1 MALKDKLIDSAADYT
16 PAERKVIRVL
26 LANYPVAGLATA
38 SRLAQQAEVSDPTVI
53 RLATKLGFSGFIEM
67 QQALLAELEAH
78 MNSALTM
85 LESRKPTVSAEGL
98 YQSYAEATIATL
110 KTSQSDILPA
120 DFNEAADLLIK
131 AKKRI
136 FCIGGRFTGFLAAIL
151 HRHLVQLRPGA
162 IWVNGSL
169 ADLAEH
175 VCDIGKPDLVVAFD
189 LRRYQ
194 QDVVQFCR
202 QAHERGARI
211 ILLTDKWK
219 SPIASF
225 ATVTLTGPVDT
236 ISPFDTMV
244 PTMVQLEALVTA
256 FTGKLDKQV
265 RPRLEEIE
273 HYRRLNGVVLDTP
286 APAPSKPRKK
296 QRVRS

>member
-1 MALKDKLIDSAADYT
+1 MTLKSRLVDSAADFT

-85 LESRKPTVSAEGL
+85 LESRKPVIPAEGI
-98 YQSYAEATIATL
+98 YQSYAEATIAAL
-110 KTSQSDILPA
+110 KTNQSDLLPA
-120 DFNEAADLLIK
+120 DFNEAADLLVK
-131 AKKRI
+131 ARKRI
-136 FCIGGRFTGFLAAIL
+136 FCIGGRFSGFLAGIL
-151 HRHLVQLRPGA
+151 HRHLMQMRPGS
-162 IWVNGSL
+162 IWVNGSP
-169 ADLAEH
+169 ADLAEY
-175 VCDIGKPDLVVAFD
+175 VAEIGKQDVVVAFD

-194 QDVVQFCR
+194 QDVVHFCR

-211 ILLTDKWK
+211 LLLTDRWK

-244 PTMVQLEALVTA
+244 PTMVQLEALVAA
-256 FTGKLDKQV
+256 FAARLDRKG
-265 RPRLEEIE
+265 RARLEEIE
-273 HYRRLNGVVLDTP
+273 YYRRLNAVAPDMPSETKP
-286 APAPSKPRKK
+286 ASAKK
-296 QRVRS
+296 ARAKS

>member
-1 MALKDKLIDSAADYT
+1 MTLKDKLIDSKADYT

-38 SRLAQQAEVSDPTVI
+38 SRLAHQAEVSDPTVI

-78 MNSALTM
+78 MNSVLTM
-85 LESRKPTVSAEGL
+85 LDSRKPVITAQGL
-98 YQSYAEATIATL
+98 YQSYAEATIAAL
-110 KTSQSDILPA
+110 KSSQSDMLPA

-162 IWVNGSL
+162 VWVNGSL
-169 ADLAEH
+169 ADLAEY
-175 VCDIGKPDLVVAFD
+175 VADIGKQDLIVAFD

-194 QDVVQFCR
+194 QDVVLFAR

-211 ILLTDKWK
+211 ILLTDRWK

-225 ATVTLTGPVDT
+225 ATVTLTAPVDT

-256 FTGKLDKQV
+256 FTTRLDKQV

-273 HYRRLNGVVLDTP
+273 HYRRLNGVVLDMP
-286 APAPSKPRKK
+286 AQPASTSRKK
-296 QRVRS
+296 KRARS

>member
-1 MALKDKLIDSAADYT
+1 MTLKNRLIDSTADYT

-26 LANYPVAGLATA
+26 LANYPAAGLATA

-67 QQALLAELEAH
+67 QQALLEELEAH

-85 LESRKPTVSAEGL
+85 LESRKPVITAQGL
-98 YQSYAEATIATL
+98 YQSYAEATIAAL
-110 KTSQSDILPA
+110 KNSQSDILPA

-136 FCIGGRFTGFLAAIL
+136 FCIGGRFTGFLAGIL

-162 IWVNGSL
+162 VWVNGSL

-175 VCDIGKPDLVVAFD
+175 VADIGKQDLVVAFD

-194 QDVVQFCR
+194 QDVVQFAR

-256 FTGKLDKQV
+256 FTGRLDKQV

-273 HYRRLNGVVLDTP
+273 HYRRLNNVVLDMPAQTP
-286 APAPSKPRKK
+286 SPSARKK
-296 QRVRS
+296 RARS

>member
-1 MALKDKLIDSAADYT
+1 MALKDQLIDSEADYT

-53 RLATKLGFSGFIEM
+53 RLATKLGYSGFIEM

-85 LESRKPTVSAEGL
+85 LDSRRPVVSGEGL
-98 YQSYAEATIATL
+98 YQSYAEATIAAL
-110 KTSQSDILPA
+110 RSSQSEVLPA
-120 DFNEAADLLIK
+120 DFNEATALLIK
-131 AKKRI
+131 ARKRI
-136 FCIGGRFTGFLAAIL
+136 YCIGGRFTGFLAAIL

-162 IWVNGSL
+162 VWVNGSL
-169 ADLAEH
+169 ADLAEY
-175 VCDIGKPDLVVAFD
+175 VVDIGKQDLVVAFD

-194 QDVVQFCR
+194 QDVVQFAR
-202 QAHERGARI
+202 QAHERGARV
-211 ILLTDKWK
+211 ILFTDKWK

-225 ATVTLTGPVDT
+225 ATVTLSGSVDT

-244 PTMVQLEALVTA
+244 PTMMQLEALVTA

-273 HYRRLNGVVLDTP
+273 HYRRLNGVVFDKP
-286 APAPSKPRKK
+286 VSANSKSHKK
-296 QRVRS
+296 QRARP

>member
-1 MALKDKLIDSAADYT
+1 MALKSKLIDSKADYT

-67 QQALLAELEAH
+67 QQALLEELEAH

-85 LESRKPTVSAEGL
+85 LDSRKPVITAEGL

-110 KTSQSDILPA
+110 KSSQSDMLPA

-162 IWVNGSL
+162 VWVNGSL
-169 ADLAEH
+169 ADLAEF
-175 VCDIGKPDLVVAFD
+175 VADIGRQDLIVAFD

-194 QDVVQFCR
+194 QDVVHFCR

-211 ILLTDKWK
+211 ILLTDRWK

-256 FTGKLDKQV
+256 FTTRLDKQV
-265 RPRLEEIE
+265 RPRLQEIE
-273 HYRRLNGVVLDTP
+273 HYRRLNGVVLDMP
-286 APAPSKPRKK
+286 AQTKPPSRKK
-296 QRVRS
+296 QRAKS

>member
-1 MALKDKLIDSAADYT
+1 MTLKSRLVDGAADFT

-78 MNSALTM
+78 MNSALTL
-85 LESRKPTVSAEGL
+85 LESRKPVIPAEGL
-98 YQSYAEATIATL
+98 YQSYAEATIAAL
-110 KTSQSDILPA
+110 KTSQSDLLPA
-120 DFNEAADLLIK
+120 DFNEAAELLVK
-131 AKKRI
+131 ARKRI
-136 FCIGGRFTGFLAAIL
+136 FCIGGRFSGFLAGIL
-151 HRHLVQLRPGA
+151 QRHLVQMRPGT
-162 IWVNGSL
+162 IWVNGSP
-169 ADLAEH
+169 ADLAEC
-175 VCDIGKPDLVVAFD
+175 VADIGKQDVVVAFD

-194 QDVVQFCR
+194 QDVVHFCG

-211 ILLTDKWK
+211 LLLTDRWK

-244 PTMVQLEALVTA
+244 PTMVQLEALVAA
-256 FTGKLDKQV
+256 FAARLDRKG
-265 RPRLEEIE
+265 RARLEEIE
-273 HYRRLNGVVLDTP
+273 YYRRLNGVAPDMPSETEP
-286 APAPSKPRKK
+286 ASAKKARSK
-296 QRVRS
+296 S

>member
-1 MALKDKLIDSAADYT
+1 MTLKSKLIDSAADFT

-67 QQALLAELEAH
+67 QQALLTELEAH

-85 LESRKPTVSAEGL
+85 LESRKPSMPMEGL
-98 YQSYAEATIATL
+98 YQSYAEATIAAL

-120 DFNEAADLLIK
+120 DFNEAADILIK

-136 FCIGGRFTGFLAAIL
+136 FCIGGRFTGFLAGIL
-151 HRHLVQLRPGA
+151 HRHLMQMRPGA
-162 IWVNGSL
+162 IWVNGSP
-169 ADLAEH
+169 ANLAEH
-175 VCDIGKPDLVVAFD
+175 LADIGKQDVLVAFD

-194 QDVVQFCR
+194 QDVVNFAR

-211 ILLTDKWK
+211 ILLTDRWK

-225 ATVTLTGPVDT
+225 AAVTLTGPVDT

-244 PTMVQLEALVTA
+244 PTMVQLEALVAA
-256 FTGKLDKQV
+256 FTAKLDKDG
-265 RPRLEEIE
+265 RARLEEIE
-273 HYRRLNGVVLDTP
+273 YYWRLNGGVPGETP
-286 APAPSKPRKK
+286 AHPKKPKAK
-296 QRVRS
+296 S

>member
-1 MALKDKLIDSAADYT
+1 
-16 PAERKVIRVL
+16 
-26 LANYPVAGLATA
+26 A

-85 LESRKPTVSAEGL
+85 LESRKPTVSTEGL

-131 AKKRI
+131 ARKRI

-175 VCDIGKPDLVVAFD
+175 VADIGKPDLVVAFD

-286 APAPSKPRKK
+286 APAPSKPRKE

>member
-1 MALKDKLIDSAADYT
+1 MTLKSRLVDGAADFT

-38 SRLAQQAEVSDPTVI
+38 SRLARQAEVSDPTVI

-78 MNSALTM
+78 MNSALTL
-85 LESRKPTVSAEGL
+85 LESRKPVIPAEGL
-98 YQSYAEATIATL
+98 YQSYAEATIAAL
-110 KTSQSDILPA
+110 KTSQSDLLPA
-120 DFNEAADLLIK
+120 DFNEAAELLVK
-131 AKKRI
+131 ARKRI
-136 FCIGGRFTGFLAAIL
+136 FCIGGRFSGFLAGIL
-151 HRHLVQLRPGA
+151 QRHLVQMRPGT
-162 IWVNGSL
+162 IWVNGSP
-169 ADLAEH
+169 ADLAEY
-175 VCDIGKPDLVVAFD
+175 VADIGKQDVVVAFD

-194 QDVVQFCR
+194 QDVVHFCG

-211 ILLTDKWK
+211 LLLTDRWK

-244 PTMVQLEALVTA
+244 PTMVQLEALVAA
-256 FTGKLDKQV
+256 FAARLDKEG
-265 RPRLEEIE
+265 RARLEEIE
-273 HYRRLNGVVLDTP
+273 YYRRLNGVAPDMPSETEP
-286 APAPSKPRKK
+286 ASAKK
-296 QRVRS
+296 ARAKS

>member
-1 MALKDKLIDSAADYT
+1 MALKSKLIDSKADYT

-67 QQALLAELEAH
+67 QQALLEELEAH

-85 LESRKPTVSAEGL
+85 LDSRKPVITAEGL

-110 KTSQSDILPA
+110 KSSQSDMLPA

-162 IWVNGSL
+162 VWVNGSL
-169 ADLAEH
+169 ADLAEF
-175 VCDIGKPDLVVAFD
+175 VADIGKQDLIVAFD

-194 QDVVQFCR
+194 HDVVHFCR

-211 ILLTDKWK
+211 ILLTDRWK

-256 FTGKLDKQV
+256 FTTRLDKQV
-265 RPRLEEIE
+265 RPRLQEIE
-273 HYRRLNGVVLDTP
+273 HYRRLNGVVLDMP
-286 APAPSKPRKK
+286 AQTKPPSRKK
-296 QRVRS
+296 QRAKS